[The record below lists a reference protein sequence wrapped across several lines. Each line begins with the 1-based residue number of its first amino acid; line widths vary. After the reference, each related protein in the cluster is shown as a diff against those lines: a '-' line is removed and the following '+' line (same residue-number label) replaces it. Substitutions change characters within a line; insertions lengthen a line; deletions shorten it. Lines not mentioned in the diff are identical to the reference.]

1 MQTMLQYNLRL
12 IWIFLEL
19 TGLRFFAESYLSAG
33 ETRRNKR
40 LLLLPAGGILVVC
53 AFLQVPELWMLFLSG
68 FLGTAWTLF
77 VFQGKPGR
85 RIWIGGLAWVL
96 GLGIDTVV
104 CFVFSLLLGVRFVDP
119 VWQTLLHYVVM
130 TASKLIWLFTAYLIR
145 RFHMPDA
152 AGFVFSKGLFLTM
165 LFPCLGLILI
175 VAVFHGFSSG
185 AAIADGGLLACLVLA
200 IANVAVLFLVHTP
213 EKTGKAE
220 AELTLLNKQ
229 MELQTQSI
237 LSLEKSYRAQRRAAH
252 EFRHHLQTLR
262 DLLDREELAAAKE
275 YVEKLQQT
283 STTRVLCVNS
293 RHPIVDAIL
302 NQKYQ
307 TASEESI
314 DVQMQVNDLSGLTVD
329 PEALVVVLT
338 NLLDN
343 AIEAC
348 ERLQEGRSIRCS
360 VLLEDSLFLSVSN
373 TAPPVQIEDNTIK
386 STKMPRQDHGYG
398 LPAICSVLDKLNA
411 EYAFDYENGWFRFVA
426 EIPLT

>member
-1 MQTMLQYNLRL
+1 M
-12 IWIFLEL
+12 
-19 TGLRFFAESYLSAG
+19 
-33 ETRRNKR
+33 
-40 LLLLPAGGILVVC
+40 
-53 AFLQVPELWMLFLSG
+53 
-68 FLGTAWTLF
+68 
-77 VFQGKPGR
+77 
-85 RIWIGGLAWVL
+85 
-96 GLGIDTVV
+96 
-104 CFVFSLLLGVRFVDP
+104 
-119 VWQTLLHYVVM
+119 
-130 TASKLIWLFTAYLIR
+130 
-145 RFHMPDA
+145 
-152 AGFVFSKGLFLTM
+152 
-165 LFPCLGLILI
+165 
-175 VAVFHGFSSG
+175 
-185 AAIADGGLLACLVLA
+185 
-200 IANVAVLFLVHTP
+200 
-213 EKTGKAE
+213 
-220 AELTLLNKQ
+220 
-229 MELQTQSI
+229 
-237 LSLEKSYRAQRRAAH
+237 
-252 EFRHHLQTLR
+252 
-262 DLLDREELAAAKE
+262 
-275 YVEKLQQT
+275 
-283 STTRVLCVNS
+283 
-293 RHPIVDAIL
+293 